1 MRRMKT
7 LKLQIE
13 NGVGWIYFHR
23 PKVRNAVNQ
32 TMMEELEK
40 VLDDWEEN
48 KEVKAI
54 VFAGDEHSFVS
65 GGDLNEFHKLTKK
78 EEIYPVMQ
86 RMGQLLMRIE
96 KFEKPT
102 IAAVEATA
110 VGGGCEVAVSC
121 HFILA
126 SEKATFGFVQRR
138 LGITTGW
145 GGGSRLLRRVGRSKG
160 LYLLLTGER
169 VSSKQALQ
177 YGLVDQVISVE
188 GFRESVQAFAEK
200 ISEGSLAVIQEYLRI
215 SKGLIEGLSP
225 EELVQM
231 ESLACSTLW
240 ESEEH
245 YQAVESFLS
254 KK

>member
-1 MRRMKT
+1 
-7 LKLQIE
+7 
-13 NGVGWIYFHR
+13 
-23 PKVRNAVNQ
+23 
-32 TMMEELEK
+32 
-40 VLDDWEEN
+40 
-48 KEVKAI
+48 
-54 VFAGDEHSFVS
+54 
-65 GGDLNEFHKLTKK
+65 
-78 EEIYPVMQ
+78 
-86 RMGQLLMRIE
+86 MRIE

-145 GGGSRLLRRVGRSKG
+145 GGGSRLLRRVGRSNG

-169 VSSKQALQ
+169 MDSKQALQ
-177 YGLVDQVISVE
+177 YGLVDQVLNVE

-200 ISEGSLAVIQEYLRI
+200 ISEGSMSVIQEYLRI
-215 SKGLIEGLSP
+215 AKGLTEGLSS
-225 EELVQM
+225 EDLVQM

-245 YQAVESFLS
+245 YQAVEAFLS
-254 KK
+254 RK